1 MKFEW
6 LITGLT
12 ALSLLLSIANTVWV
26 WMSKGGAALA
36 AKQQAQDEAIDEHD
50 RRILSIEAELK
61 HLPSK
66 EDVNGLRLQLSD
78 MNGKLKTLE
87 SELSSVTRT
96 MRRIEDHL
104 LGAKA

>member
-1 MKFEW
+1 MSFEW

-12 ALSLLLSIANTVWV
+12 ALSLLLSIANTVWA

-36 AKQQAQDEAIDEHD
+36 AKQHAQDKALDEHD

-78 MNGKLKTLE
+78 VNGKLNTVE
-87 SELSSVTRT
+87 SELNSVTRT

>member
-1 MKFEW
+1 MSYDW
-6 LITGLT
+6 LIAILS
-12 ALSLLLSIANTVWV
+12 AVSLLLGIANTVWN

-36 AKQQAQDEAIDEHD
+36 AKQHAQDKAIDEHD
-50 RRILSIEAELK
+50 RRILSIETEMK

-66 EDVNGLRLQLSD
+66 EDVSGLRLQLSD
-78 MNGKLKTLE
+78 ANGKLATLE

-96 MRRIEDHL
+96 VRRIEDHL